1 MRGSFRSRPVPLRAG
16 TLLAATLCLAVFAS
30 CARGGKG
37 DGGPGA
43 GAADRKLV
51 ARVNGA
57 DIREAMVDEALE
69 LFLAQRP
76 PGSPEPTAG
85 ERAALRGSVVEAL
98 ISQELI
104 VQKAKSEGIAAA
116 PEEVTRRLQ
125 SLQAR
130 YESRDDLLKGLG
142 RAGLS
147 EDRVKNM
154 VERNLAIN
162 GLLEK
167 HVRSQVTIGDAEV
180 EAFFKAH
187 PEQMNRPEAVRAS
200 HILILAEEGKAT
212 ADERNAARARAQGLL
227 ERVRKGEDFA
237 ALARENSADGSASR
251 GGDLGFF
258 PRGQST
264 PGFERAAFALKPGQV
279 SSVVETPFGYHII
292 KATARQPAHTYQLAE
307 VREAL
312 RRRLQAEE
320 VEKRSKE
327 YVDSLHQEAKI
338 ERFEG
343 APTAAAPAAR
353 SPSE

>member
-1 MRGSFRSRPVPLRAG
+1 MRGSFRSCPVPLRAG
-16 TLLAATLCLAVFAS
+16 TLLAAALCLAALAA

-37 DGGPGA
+37 DGGAGA
-43 GAADRKLV
+43 GAAEKGLV

-57 DIREAMVDEALE
+57 DIPEAMVGEALE

-76 PGSPEPTAG
+76 PGSPEPTAE
-85 ERAALRGSVVEAL
+85 ERAALRGNVVEAL

-130 YESRDDLLKGLG
+130 YESRDDLLKGLD

-147 EDRVKNM
+147 EDRVKTM

-162 GLLEK
+162 AFFEK
-167 HVRSQVTIGDAEV
+167 HVRSQVTIGDAQV
-180 EAFFKAH
+180 EGFFKAH

-212 ADERNAARARAQGLL
+212 AEEKKAARARAQGLL
-227 ERVRKGEDFA
+227 ERARKGEDFA

-258 PRGQST
+258 PRGQTT

-279 SSVVETPFGYHII
+279 SGVVETPFGYHII
-292 KATARQPAHTYQLAE
+292 KVTARQPAHTYQLGE

-312 RRRLQAEE
+312 RRRLQSEE

-327 YVDSLHQEAKI
+327 YVDSLRQEAKI

-343 APTAAAPAAR
+343 AAAASNSR
-353 SPSE
+353 